1 MQKHKK
7 HVHSRRKKTL
17 KKVGWIVLAV
27 VIILAV
33 GSWAWGSTLVQ
44 SRVQASFGNNA
55 AYQKKEYDKQRA
67 LAKKKYGD
75 TAKNTAVVKEKPT
88 AKESSSAS
96 KTNSSTKKTA
106 SDQKY
111 IYITVKQGE
120 YLSTIANNYN
130 TTVDKLVELND
141 LESRDISAG
150 VQLKV
155 PANGNTSTGN
165 SADSSVQ

>member
-17 KKVGWIVLAV
+17 KKVGWTVLAV
-27 VIILAV
+27 VILLAV

-75 TAKNTAVVKEKPT
+75 TTENTAAVKE
-88 AKESSSAS
+88 
-96 KTNSSTKKTA
+96 
-106 SDQKY
+106 
-111 IYITVKQGE
+111 
-120 YLSTIANNYN
+120 
-130 TTVDKLVELND
+130 
-141 LESRDISAG
+141 
-150 VQLKV
+150 
-155 PANGNTSTGN
+155 
-165 SADSSVQ
+165 

>member
-17 KKVGWIVLAV
+17 KKVGWTVLAV
-27 VIILAV
+27 VILLAV

-75 TAKNTAVVKEKPT
+75 TTENTAVVKEKPT

-155 PANGNTSTGN
+155 PANANTSTGN
-165 SADSSVQ
+165 SADSSGQ

>member
-17 KKVGWIVLAV
+17 KKVGWTVLAV
-27 VIILAV
+27 VILLAV

-75 TAKNTAVVKEKPT
+75 TTENTAAVKK
-88 AKESSSAS
+88 
-96 KTNSSTKKTA
+96 NRRQKKVPL
-106 SDQKY
+106 Q
-111 IYITVKQGE
+111 VKQTV
-120 YLSTIANNYN
+120 LLKKRQVIKNIST
-130 TTVDKLVELND
+130 
-141 LESRDISAG
+141 SRSNRVNICQRSLTITIR
-150 VQLKV
+150 Q
-155 PANGNTSTGN
+155 STC
-165 SADSSVQ
+165 